1 MIYNET
7 STEIYIGKEERIR
20 PENSNNHNTDR
31 PDMYLDK
38 RKQEIK
44 RKKLRGTRGKKDR
57 ISEK

>member
-7 STEIYIGKEERIR
+7 STEIYIDKEERIR

-44 RKKLRGTRGKKDR
+44 RKN
-57 ISEK
+57 